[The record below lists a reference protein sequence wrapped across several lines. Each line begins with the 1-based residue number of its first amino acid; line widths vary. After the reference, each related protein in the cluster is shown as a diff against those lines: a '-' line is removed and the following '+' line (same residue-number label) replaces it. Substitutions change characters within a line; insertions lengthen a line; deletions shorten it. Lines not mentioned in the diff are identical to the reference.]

1 MATVTATFTEE
12 HYNTEWQ
19 DLTEEQQSEFTTLT
33 MNKAWQADLVQAK
46 YILRLPEA
54 EVSSIDIEWLLDVI
68 DMSNHEE
75 RKELREGLE
84 VGPRSLWFDYNEQ
97 CWID

>member
-1 MATVTATFTEE
+1 MANMTATFTEE
-12 HYNTEWQ
+12 HYNTEWR

-33 MNKAWQADLVQAK
+33 MNEAWQADLVQAK

-54 EVSSIDIEWLLDVI
+54 EVSSINMEWLLDVI
-68 DMSNHEE
+68 DMASYEE

-84 VGPRSLWFDYNEQ
+84 AGPRSLWYDYDKQ